1 MTKAELIY
9 EWRKVQEQ
17 LQTLKMEELRLR
29 NKVLER
35 FGDDSLTEGT
45 QNIPTDI
52 GVLSITK
59 SRRYTL
65 ENREGEAQA
74 VAEKMSSEDRMRLFS
89 WSAKLDVKEYK
100 QLLKISEQEKKS
112 NQKSQKATKL
122 LKMVDE
128 ILTIKDSQPQLKIK

>member
-9 EWRKVQEQ
+9 EWRRVQEQ
-17 LQTLKMEELRLR
+17 LQTLKMEEIRLR

-35 FGDDSLTEGT
+35 FADDSQTEGT

-59 SRRYTL
+59 SQRYTL
-65 ENREGEAQA
+65 ENKEGEAQA
-74 VAEKMSSEDRMRLFS
+74 IAEKMSPEDRMRLFS

-122 LKMVDE
+122 LKMVDT

>member
-9 EWRKVQEQ
+9 EWRRVQEQ
-17 LQTLKMEELRLR
+17 LQTLKMEEIRLR

-35 FGDDSLTEGT
+35 FADDSQTEGT

-59 SRRYTL
+59 SQRYTL
-65 ENREGEAQA
+65 ENKEGEAQA
-74 VAEKMSSEDRMRLFS
+74 IAENMSPEDRMRLFS

-122 LKMVDE
+122 LKMVDT